1 MYGDYDKIDDNDYIR
16 NKFVKGPRNIVSR
29 YIDFHMMING
39 FVPKLM
45 LMRKSCDVTDA
56 VKTFR
61 KSINTGRDG
70 ALIPI
75 KIYKINQAS
84 FGVLTECFDDVC
96 DVTRF
101 PYCTGIR
108 ASCSLMA
115 PEVAQLMNFFVRY
128 SVHFGYLTSEWQ
140 ISDRAC
146 TLPVLQLRVVLPLL
160 RLQLLRHG
168 SHEFAVVAAVRVDA
182 LQYVHQ
188 LR

>member
-75 KIYKINQAS
+75 KIHKINPAS
-84 FGVLTECFDDVC
+84 FGVFTECFDDVC

-101 PYCTGIR
+101 
-108 ASCSLMA
+108 SHWDQCS
-115 PEVAQLMNFFVRY
+115 
-128 SVHFGYLTSEWQ
+128 
-140 ISDRAC
+140 
-146 TLPVLQLRVVLPLL
+146 
-160 RLQLLRHG
+160 
-168 SHEFAVVAAVRVDA
+168 
-182 LQYVHQ
+182 
-188 LR
+188 